1 MNSKIGII
9 YGRGDH
15 WSEEPQGGVYEK
27 DRRGYYNDHK
37 YEGEIENGKPNG
49 NGTWTMGNGAIYVGQ
64 FVNGHREGL
73 GTFTWSKYGPASG
86 KSYEGMWKNNRRH
99 GKGKLIYESDIKDG
113 FEGSVDEG
121 NWIKGKQVI
130 EEFDLEDKE
139 GLLEGEELEERV
151 KYYEEKRKKYL
162 ADKKD

>member
-1 MNSKIGII
+1 MTSKKGIL
-9 YGRGDH
+9 YGRTS
-15 WSEEPQGGVYEK
+15 WSEETEDGEVYEK
-27 DRRGYYNDHK
+27 DKEGSFNYNK
-37 YEGEIENGKPNG
+37 YEGEIENGKPHG
-49 NGTWTMGNGAIYVGQ
+49 NGTWTMSDGSTYVGQ
-64 FVNGHREGL
+64 FVNGLREGI
-73 GTFTWSKYGPASG
+73 GTFTWSKDGTWSG
-86 KSYEGMWKNNRRH
+86 KSYEGLWKDNRQH
-99 GKGKLIYESDIKDG
+99 GKGKMIYESDIKDG

>member
-1 MNSKIGII
+1 MNSKIGIL
-9 YGRGDH
+9 YGRKDH

-27 DRRGYYNDHK
+27 DKRGYYNDHK
-37 YEGEIENGKPNG
+37 YEGEIENGKPHG
-49 NGTWTMGNGAIYVGQ
+49 NGTWEMGNGAVYVGQ
-64 FVNGHREGL
+64 FVNGRREGL
-73 GTFTWSKYGPASG
+73 GTFTWSKFGPKSG
-86 KSYEGMWKNNRRH
+86 QSYEGMWKNNRRH
-99 GKGKLIYESDIKDG
+99 GKGKMIYESDIKDG

-151 KYYEEKRKKYL
+151 KYYEEKRKKYSNREG
-162 ADKKD
+162 K